1 MKVDNRLRTAKLK
14 IMYTISGI
22 VIFAL
27 SLYLYFE
34 HHQKAIYPIAYN
46 YVLPGAIIIL
56 LSLYFIFLLRRL
68 DYFFIEFLGQK
79 IVVRYYTAYPIFRK
93 YKAIE
98 IPKSYFYDYK
108 IKSYFFGFR
117 KTVQFI
123 VNTPKGKFSYPPVSI
138 SLLSKKQNT
147 ELVKML
153 DNLKLN

>member
-34 HHQKAIYPIAYN
+34 YHQVAIYPIAFN

-56 LSLYFIFLLRRL
+56 VSVYFVFLLRKL
-68 DYFFIEFLGQK
+68 DYFFIEFLGKK

-98 IPKSYFYDYK
+98 IPKSYFFDYK
-108 IKSYFFGFR
+108 IKTKLFGFR
-117 KTVQFI
+117 KTLHLI
-123 VNTPKGKFSYPPVSI
+123 VKTPKGKFSYPPISI
-138 SLLSKKQNT
+138 SLLSNKQMRDLINMLNELKKQ
-147 ELVKML
+147 
-153 DNLKLN
+153 